1 MNPTPDQYLSTCEG
15 FNLTTSPQFAGLST
29 RDALMPL
36 LAEGYTV
43 TSYQAK
49 RCRDE
54 SRAPYVSHVVRLA
67 HPDIKG
73 SGEYRPEVI
82 LKNGND
88 GTSAFTL
95 LAGLFRFAC
104 ANGVV
109 VGASASA
116 IRIRHVGDRFDLANR
131 ITAGAQEV
139 RGFMPLLADKV
150 DSWQS
155 VNLTEQEQGRI
166 FQLGALARW
175 GKGAYDRAVDVRE
188 AGATLARYE
197 DNKPTLWATFNRA
210 QEAFTRGTNFRRGGI
225 RALRGLDQ
233 SVRVNRTLWNIAEAT
248 YKGRLEALFQSTGH
262 PDKVHT
268 VHAQA
273 LALAS

>member
-1 MNPTPDQYLSTCEG
+1 
-15 FNLTTSPQFAGLST
+15 
-29 RDALMPL
+29 MPL

-43 TSYQAK
+43 TSHQAK
-49 RCRDE
+49 KCRDE

-67 HPDIKG
+67 HPDIRG

-104 ANGVV
+104 SNGVV

-116 IRIRHVGDRFDLANR
+116 IRIRHVGDRFELANR

-150 DSWQS
+150 ESWQN
-155 VNLTEQEQGRI
+155 VTLTQAEQETV
-166 FQLGALARW
+166 FKLGALARW
-175 GKGAYDRAVDVRE
+175 GKDAFARAVDVRE

-210 QEAFTRGTNFRRGGI
+210 QESFTRGTNFRRGGI

-233 SVRVNRTLWNIAEAT
+233 SMRVNRTLWNIAEAT
-248 YKGRLEALFQSTGH
+248 YKGRLEALYQSTGH
-262 PDKVHT
+262 PDNAHT
-268 VHAQA
+268 IHAQA

>member
-43 TSYQAK
+43 TSHQAK

-73 SGEYRPEVI
+73 AGEYRPEVI

-150 DSWQS
+150 GEWQGVKLS
-155 VNLTEQEQGRI
+155 DGERMT
-166 FQLGALARW
+166 FFKLGALARW
-175 GKGAYDRAVDVRE
+175 GKDAYPKFNTLGE
-188 AGATLARYE
+188 AQTTIFRYE
-197 DNKPTLWATFNRA
+197 DNGNDVWRTFNRA
-210 QEAFTRGTNFRRGGI
+210 QEILTRGSNFARGGI

-233 SVRVNRTLWNIAEAT
+233 SIRVNRTLWNIAEVANR
-248 YKGRLEALFQSTGH
+248 GRLEELYQATGH
-262 PDKVHT
+262 PENVHT
-268 VHAQA
+268 IHAKA